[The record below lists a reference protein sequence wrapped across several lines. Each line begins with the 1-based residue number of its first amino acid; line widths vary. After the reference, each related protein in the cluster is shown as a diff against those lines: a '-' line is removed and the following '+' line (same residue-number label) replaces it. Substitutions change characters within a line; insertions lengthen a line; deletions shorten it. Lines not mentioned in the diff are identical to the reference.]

1 MYENGIMWARNS
13 DGKVSIAEGDMF
25 VDKDQWSKV
34 IREFTIQESFT
45 LQKIRNDRY
54 NKHITVC
61 NVATCTWRVHR
72 FKLQMVLHG
81 KSNP

>member
-34 IREFTIQESFT
+34 IREFI
-45 LQKIRNDRY
+45 I
-54 NKHITVC
+54 
-61 NVATCTWRVHR
+61 
-72 FKLQMVLHG
+72 
-81 KSNP
+81 